1 MKPIIEHV
9 GRAAV
14 LRRSGVDTD
23 QIVPAEFCKRLTK
36 TGYDDVLFHTWRR
49 DPDFELNDQR
59 RAGATVLI
67 TGPDFGTG
75 SSREHAVWALRD
87 WGFAVVLATSFGDI
101 FRRNALKN
109 GLLAVA
115 LPEDVVGRLSDLA
128 ERDAALEIRTDLRRR
143 EVRAGSLTHSFD
155 IDQRA
160 RRLLMA
166 GLDEI
171 DNTLDRGK
179 AIEAYERGRAPWMPT
194 VRPAASADVP
204 VGGRE

>member
-1 MKPIIEHV
+1 MRPITAHT

-36 TGYDDVLFHTWRR
+36 TGYADVLFHTWRQ
-49 DPDFELNDQR
+49 DPWFELNDPA
-59 RAGATVLI
+59 RASASVLL

-87 WGFAVVLATSFGDI
+87 WAFAVVIAANFGDI

-109 GLLAVA
+109 GLLAVS
-115 LPEDVVGRLSDLA
+115 LPADTVSGLCDLA
-128 ERDAALEIRTDLRRR
+128 ERDADLEIDTDLHRC
-143 EVRAGSLTHSFD
+143 EVRAGGLTHPFD
-155 IDQRA
+155 LDRRA
-160 RRLLMA
+160 RQLLMA

-171 DNTLDRGK
+171 DSTLSREA
-179 AIEAYERGRAPWMPT
+179 AIEAYERD
-194 VRPAASADVP
+194 RPAWLPAVGTADSELLARAEP
-204 VGGRE
+204 